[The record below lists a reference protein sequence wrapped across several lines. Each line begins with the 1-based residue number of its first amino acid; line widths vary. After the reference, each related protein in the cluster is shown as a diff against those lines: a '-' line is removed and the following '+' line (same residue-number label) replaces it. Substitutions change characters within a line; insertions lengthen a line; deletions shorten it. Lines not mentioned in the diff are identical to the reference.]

1 MQVCAHPQGETST
14 PKKGLLS
21 QLQQTGGIQSEAPQ
35 MQLSGSWALG
45 PMGVLAAFSGIF
57 TPQMLEDQEQQHL
70 PSCQRQQVLQ
80 TL

>member
-1 MQVCAHPQGETST
+1 MQSCTQPQGQTSI

-21 QLQQTGGIQSEAPQ
+21 QLQQTQVVVS
-35 MQLSGSWALG
+35 LSPLRCSSPNAG
-45 PMGVLAAFSGIF
+45 PRDPAAFGGIF
-57 TPQMLEDQEQQHL
+57 TSQMLKDQEQQHL